1 VRQVADLCE
10 QVARLAPDP
19 ATARAAEEAAT
30 CLVRSVVAHVPPT
43 VTSPRQ
49 VGI

>member
-1 VRQVADLCE
+1 VADLCE

-19 ATARAAEEAAT
+19 ATARAAEEAAA

-43 VTSPRQ
+43 VTTPRR